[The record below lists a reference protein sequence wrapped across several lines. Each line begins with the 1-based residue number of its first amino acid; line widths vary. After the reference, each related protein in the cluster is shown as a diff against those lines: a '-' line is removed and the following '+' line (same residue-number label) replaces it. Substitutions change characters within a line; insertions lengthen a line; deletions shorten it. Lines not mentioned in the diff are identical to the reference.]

1 MNTMKLYNDNV
12 YLSECTATVTDVTE
26 KGVILDR
33 TIFFPEGGGQSSDIG
48 TLINSSDENTYP
60 VTHASES
67 GDAIIHEISNHNLQ
81 VGDKVICR
89 INWPHRFDNMQRHCG
104 EHLLSGAMYKLF
116 GGVNR
121 GFHMGEHFMTAD
133 INLEKDPSFTEV
145 TWEMAME
152 AEELVNSHIWQDLP
166 VKAEE
171 FSTGE
176 EAAKMPLRKELAVD
190 EDVRVVT
197 IGNDDVIADCVACCG
212 THPTSTAQIGLL
224 KIYKVE
230 KNKGM
235 FRIYFE
241 AGKRAME
248 DYRAKHDILTAL
260 SNRYSTG
267 IDELTDKIEK
277 QEKRH
282 EETKNTLNK
291 LRNVLISQKTEEIK
305 KELSAGVPFISR
317 FYDEFTPEDIMK
329 IGKHILQDIKGLVV
343 AGDLNTN
350 TLILFSDG
358 TNDCG
363 KLVKDNAGVYNGK
376 GGGRKDNARALFPD
390 YGSMMLFTDAL
401 EKLLR

>member
-1 MNTMKLYNDNV
+1 MNTIKLYNDNV

-48 TLINSSDENTYP
+48 TLINSSDETTYP

-176 EAAKMPLRKELAVD
+176 EASKMPLRKELAVD

>member
-48 TLINSSDENTYP
+48 TLINSSDETTYP
-60 VTHASES
+60 VTHASET
-67 GDAIIHEISNHNLQ
+67 GDTIIHEISNHNLQ
-81 VGDKVICR
+81 VGDNVICR

-152 AEELVNSHIWQDLP
+152 AEEMVNSHIWQNLP

-376 GGGRKDNARALFPD
+376 GGGRKDNARALFSD
-390 YGSMMLFTDAL
+390 YDSMMLFTDAL

>member
-1 MNTMKLYNDNV
+1 MNTIKLYNDNV

-48 TLINSSDENTYP
+48 TLINSSDETTYP
-60 VTHASES
+60 VTHASET
-67 GDAIIHEISNHNLQ
+67 GDTIIHEISNHNLQ

-152 AEELVNSHIWQDLP
+152 AEEMVNSHIWQDLP

-305 KELSAGVPFISR
+305 KELSTGVPFISR

-390 YGSMMLFTDAL
+390 YNSMMLFTDAL

>member
-48 TLINSSDENTYP
+48 TLINSSDETTYP
-60 VTHASES
+60 VTHASET
-67 GDAIIHEISNHNLQ
+67 GDTIIHEISNHNLQ

-390 YGSMMLFTDAL
+390 YDSMMLFTDAL

>member
-1 MNTMKLYNDNV
+1 MNTIKLYNDNV

-48 TLINSSDENTYP
+48 TLINSSDETTYP
-60 VTHASES
+60 VTHASET
-67 GDAIIHEISNHNLQ
+67 GDTIIHEISNHNLQ

-350 TLILFSDG
+350 TMILFSDG

-390 YGSMMLFTDAL
+390 YDSMMLFTDAL

>member
-48 TLINSSDENTYP
+48 VLINSSDETTYP
-60 VTHASES
+60 VIHASES

-81 VGDKVICR
+81 VGDNVICR

-116 GGVNR
+116 GGINR

-145 TWEMAME
+145 TWKMAME

-329 IGKHILQDIKGLVV
+329 IGKNILQDIKGLVV

-390 YGSMMLFTDAL
+390 YDSMMLFTDAL

>member
-1 MNTMKLYNDNV
+1 MNTIKLYNDNV

-48 TLINSSDENTYP
+48 TLINSSDETTYP
-60 VTHASES
+60 VTHASET
-67 GDAIIHEISNHNLQ
+67 GDTIIHEISNHNLQ

-104 EHLLSGAMYKLF
+104 EHLLSGAMYRLF

-133 INLEKDPSFTEV
+133 INLEKDPSFAEV

-390 YGSMMLFTDAL
+390 YDSMMLFTDAL

>member
-1 MNTMKLYNDNV
+1 MNTIKLYNDNV

-48 TLINSSDENTYP
+48 TLINSSDETTYP
-60 VTHASES
+60 VTHASET
-67 GDAIIHEISNHNLQ
+67 GDTIIHEISNHNLQ

-291 LRNVLISQKTEEIK
+291 LRNVLISQKTDEIK

-390 YGSMMLFTDAL
+390 YDSMMLFTDAL

>member
-1 MNTMKLYNDNV
+1 MNTIKLYNDNV

-48 TLINSSDENTYP
+48 TLINFYDETAYP

-67 GDAIIHEISNHNLQ
+67 GNAIIHEISNHNLQ

-89 INWPHRFDNMQRHCG
+89 INWPQRFDNMQRHCG

-166 VKAEE
+166 VKAKE

>member
-1 MNTMKLYNDNV
+1 MNTIKLYNDNV

-48 TLINSSDENTYP
+48 TLINSSDETIYP
-60 VTHASES
+60 VTHASET
-67 GDAIIHEISNHNLQ
+67 GDTIIHEISNHNLQ
-81 VGDKVICR
+81 VGDNVICR

-390 YGSMMLFTDAL
+390 YDSMMLFTDAL

>member
-48 TLINSSDENTYP
+48 TLINSSDETTYP
-60 VTHASES
+60 VTHASET
-67 GDAIIHEISNHNLQ
+67 GDTIIHEISNHNLQ

-277 QEKRH
+277 QEKRY

-358 TNDCG
+358 TNDCC

-390 YGSMMLFTDAL
+390 YDSMMLFTDAL

>member
-1 MNTMKLYNDNV
+1 MNTIKLYNDNV

-48 TLINSSDENTYP
+48 TLINSSDETTYP

-67 GDAIIHEISNHNLQ
+67 EDAIIHEISNHNLQ

-152 AEELVNSHIWQDLP
+152 AEELVNSYIWQDLP

-176 EAAKMPLRKELAVD
+176 EASKMPLRKELAVD

-390 YGSMMLFTDAL
+390 YDSMMLFTDAL

>member
-1 MNTMKLYNDNV
+1 MNTIKLYNDNV

-48 TLINSSDENTYP
+48 TLINSSDETTYP

-81 VGDKVICR
+81 VGDNVICR

-176 EAAKMPLRKELAVD
+176 EASKMPLRKELAVD

-291 LRNVLISQKTEEIK
+291 LRNVLISQKTDEIK

-329 IGKHILQDIKGLVV
+329 IGKHILQDINGLVV

-390 YGSMMLFTDAL
+390 YDSMMLFTDAL

>member
-1 MNTMKLYNDNV
+1 MNTIKLYNDNV

-48 TLINSSDENTYP
+48 TLINSSDETTYP

-67 GDAIIHEISNHNLQ
+67 VDAIIHEISNHNLQ

-152 AEELVNSHIWQDLP
+152 AEELVNSYIWQDLP

-176 EAAKMPLRKELAVD
+176 EASKMPLRKELAVD

-329 IGKHILQDIKGLVV
+329 IGKHILQDINGLVV

-390 YGSMMLFTDAL
+390 YDSMMLFTDAL

>member
-1 MNTMKLYNDNV
+1 MNTIKLYNDNV

-48 TLINSSDENTYP
+48 TLINSSDETTYP
-60 VTHASES
+60 VTHASET
-67 GDAIIHEISNHNLQ
+67 GDTIIHEISNHNLQ

-133 INLEKDPSFTEV
+133 INLEKDPSFAEV

-176 EAAKMPLRKELAVD
+176 EASKMPLRKELAVD

-390 YGSMMLFTDAL
+390 YDSMMLFTDAL

>member
-1 MNTMKLYNDNV
+1 MNTIKLYNDNV

-48 TLINSSDENTYP
+48 TLINSSDETTYP

-152 AEELVNSHIWQDLP
+152 AEELVNSYIWQDLP

-390 YGSMMLFTDAL
+390 YDSMMLFTDAL

>member
-1 MNTMKLYNDNV
+1 MNTIKLYNDNV

-197 IGNDDVIADCVACCG
+197 IGNDDVISDCVACCG

-282 EETKNTLNK
+282 EETKSTLNK

-390 YGSMMLFTDAL
+390 YDSMMLFTDAL

>member
-1 MNTMKLYNDNV
+1 MNTIKLYNDNV

-48 TLINSSDENTYP
+48 TLINSSDETTYP
-60 VTHASES
+60 VTHASET
-67 GDAIIHEISNHNLQ
+67 GDTIIHEISNHNLQ

-248 DYRAKHDILTAL
+248 DYRVKHDILTAL

-282 EETKNTLNK
+282 DETKNTLNR

-329 IGKHILQDIKGLVV
+329 IGKHILQDINGLVV

-390 YGSMMLFTDAL
+390 YDSMMLFTDAL

>member
-1 MNTMKLYNDNV
+1 MNTIKLYNDNV

-48 TLINSSDENTYP
+48 TLINSSDETTYP
-60 VTHASES
+60 VTHASET
-67 GDAIIHEISNHNLQ
+67 GDTIIHEISNHNLQ

-176 EAAKMPLRKELAVD
+176 EASKMPLRKELAVD

-390 YGSMMLFTDAL
+390 YDSMMLFTDAL

>member
-1 MNTMKLYNDNV
+1 MNTIKLYNDNV

-48 TLINSSDENTYP
+48 TLINSSDETTYP
-60 VTHASES
+60 VTHASET
-67 GDAIIHEISNHNLQ
+67 GDTIIHEISNHNLQ

-133 INLEKDPSFTEV
+133 INLEKDPSFAEV

-329 IGKHILQDIKGLVV
+329 IGKHILQDINGLVV

-390 YGSMMLFTDAL
+390 YDSMMLFTDAL

>member
-1 MNTMKLYNDNV
+1 MNTIKLYNDNV

-48 TLINSSDENTYP
+48 TLINSSDETTYP

-133 INLEKDPSFTEV
+133 INLEKDPSFAEV

-390 YGSMMLFTDAL
+390 YDSMMLFTDAL

>member
-1 MNTMKLYNDNV
+1 MNTIKLYNDNV

-48 TLINSSDENTYP
+48 TLINSSDETTYP
-60 VTHASES
+60 VTHASET

-176 EAAKMPLRKELAVD
+176 EASKMPLRKELAVD

-390 YGSMMLFTDAL
+390 YDSMMLFTDAL